1 MPKPE
6 RKRKRYA
13 SYPPSSSQPMAVDRP
28 RLKYKYKS
36 TVEKKWFDTSI
47 SATTMDTAGT
57 ILSPSINLVDEGNN
71 ANQMAGRKIVVTR
84 VQMRLILNNTSDS
97 DSLGLVNN
105 SSVYRIVIAL
115 DQQCNGA
122 TPSILSLF
130 QNNNIRTFNNLAQS
144 RRFKILRDETGTYD
158 AQLTYNSSANTQTT
172 PNTKKYFEIYMKCFL
187 PIMFDD
193 QAGGSRSLSE
203 VISNNIF
210 VCGFSDN
217 SNVSAT
223 YTCRIR
229 YQDN

>member
-1 MPKPE
+1 MPKPD
-6 RKRKRYA
+6 RKRKRYD
-13 SYPPSSSQPMAVDRP
+13 SNSSSSSQPMAVDRP
-28 RLKYKYKS
+28 RFKSRYRS

-47 SATTMDTAGT
+47 SATTLDTTGT

-84 VQMRLILNNTSDS
+84 VQMRVILNNTSDA
-97 DSLGLVNN
+97 DSLGNLN
-105 SSVYRIVIAL
+105 SSSIYRLVIAL
-115 DQQCNGA
+115 DKQCNGS
-122 TPSILSLF
+122 TPSVLALF
-130 QNNNIRTFNNLAQS
+130 LNNNIRTFNNLAQS
-144 RRFKILRDETGTYD
+144 RRFQILKDETGNFEGMIS
-158 AQLTYNSSANTQTT
+158 YNSSVNNPIT
-172 PNTKKYFEIYMKCFL
+172 PNTKKYFEIYLKCFL
-187 PIMFDD
+187 PIMFED
-193 QAGGSRSLSE
+193 QAGANRALGE